1 MAGSRVSLFPNVQ
14 PSENRAMSAA
24 RLNALYDDL
33 PIVDAHHH
41 LWDLAGDLT
50 YPWHTNTEH
59 SYMGDNSALRRTYMP
74 PEFRRDSALHNVI
87 ATVHIEAECDR
98 SKQVAETAWLTK
110 VAAEYGMPNAIV
122 AHAWIDEPN
131 SEEIL
136 LQHKQYP
143 LVRGIRTK
151 PIISKGPND
160 SVRGQPRSMQDPKWR
175 KGIGLLAKHDLS
187 WDLRVTWWHLEEAAD
202 VVREHPD
209 LRVVLNH
216 TGYPLD
222 RSPEALKVWRRGMEA
237 LAALPNNVHCKI
249 SGLTVLGE
257 PWTLQANKP
266 IIREAISIFGADRC
280 LFASNFPVDGLKGSW
295 DYLYS
300 CFKASVADM
309 PLTDRRKMF
318 AENALRFYGIGV

>member
-1 MAGSRVSLFPNVQ
+1 VTK
-14 PSENRAMSAA
+14 
-24 RLNALYDDL
+24 LYDDL

-41 LWDLAGDLT
+41 LWDLEGSLA
-50 YPWHTNTEH
+50 YPWLTSTEH
-59 SYMGDNSALRRTYMP
+59 AYMGDNSALRRTYL
-74 PEFRRDSALHNVI
+74 PEEYRRDTALHNVI

-98 SKQVAETAWLTK
+98 GRQVEETAWLTRI
-110 VAAEYGMPNAIV
+110 AAETGMPNAIV
-122 AHAWIDEPN
+122 AHAWIDTPE

-136 LQHKQYP
+136 ARHKAFP

-175 KGIGLLAKHDLS
+175 KGLS

-202 VVREHPD
+202 VVREHPN

-237 LAALPNNVHCKI
+237 LAACPNVHCKI

-257 PWTLQANKP
+257 PWTLAANKP
-266 IIREAISIFGADRC
+266 IIREAIRIFGVDRC
-280 LFASNFPVDGLKGSW
+280 MFASNFPVDGLKGSW

-300 CFKASVADM
+300 CFKKSVADL
-309 PLTDRRKMF
+309 PLADRRKLF
-318 AENALRFYGIGV
+318 AENALRFYRITVG

>member
-1 MAGSRVSLFPNVQ
+1 MSLSRLT
-14 PSENRAMSAA
+14 
-24 RLNALYDDL
+24 ALYDDL
-33 PIVDAHHH
+33 PIIDAHHH
-41 LWDLAGDLT
+41 LWDLGGELT

-98 SKQVAETAWLTK
+98 SKQVAETAWVTK
-110 VAAEYGMPNAIV
+110 VASEHGMPNAIV

-136 LQHKQYP
+136 LQHKQFP

-151 PIISKGPND
+151 PVISKGPDD
-160 SVRGQPRSMQDPKWR
+160 SVRGQPRSMQDPTWR
-175 KGIGLLAKHDLS
+175 KGLGLLEKHDLS

-202 VVREHPD
+202 VVREHPG
-209 LRVVLNH
+209 LRVALNH

-237 LAALPNNVHCKI
+237 LAACPNVHCKI

-257 PWTLQANKP
+257 PWTLEANRP
-266 IIREAISIFGADRC
+266 IIRDTISVFGVDRC
-280 LFASNFPVDGLKGSW
+280 MFASNFPVDGLKGSW

-300 CFKASVADM
+300 CFKRAVEDFS
-309 PLTDRRKMF
+309 LSDRKKLF
-318 AENALRFYGIGV
+318 AENAARFYRIDLG